1 MLQWAIMNML
11 EQIEKMKSLSIE
23 IEGIKK
29 NQMEILDLK
38 NTIAEIKSSTDG
50 LNSRM
55 VRTKERINKLED
67 RTIEIIQ
74 SEQQRGNGLK
84 NNE

>member
-1 MLQWAIMNML
+1 MNMI
-11 EQIEKMKSLSIE
+11 EQMKKMKSVSIE
-23 IEGIKK
+23 IKGIKK

-55 VRTKERINKLED
+55 VRTKGRIHQLED